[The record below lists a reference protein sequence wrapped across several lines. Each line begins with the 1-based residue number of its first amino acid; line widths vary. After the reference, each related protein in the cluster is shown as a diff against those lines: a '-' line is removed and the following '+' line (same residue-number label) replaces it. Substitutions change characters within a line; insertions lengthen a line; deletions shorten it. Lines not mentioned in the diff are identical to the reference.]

1 MEYKY
6 NLVIAD
12 IETNAI
18 ENFTTLDCPIKFHCI
33 SILDVKTLEMHEF
46 NTLKDNIEDGIK
58 MLEQSKYVCGHN
70 FIGFDGPCIEKVYGL
85 KLNKI
90 VDTML
95 MSKLFCR
102 DITITDR
109 RRENFPTALVG
120 KHSLKAWG
128 WRLGNFKG
136 NHGEK
141 EDAWEY
147 CTPEMQQYCSQDV
160 KVTYDLYKHLI
171 QYSVSSKSLELEH
184 DFARLIRVQELNGFP
199 FDVEKAEEL
208 AKELSVILMISLFEK
223 KLTGFYHNT
232 SIVINEKGKIIS
244 KYRKMHI
251 PDDPGYYEKF
261 YFSPGDLG
269 FKSTKTIYGKI
280 GSLICWDQWFPEA
293 ARLTALKGAEIL
305 FYPTAIGWHPK
316 EKKKFGKAQLNAWIT
331 MQRSHAVANGVYV
344 AAINRIGFEKIK
356 NRKIQFW
363 GNSIIIDPYGN
374 VLRQSHF
381 NREETIIC
389 DIDFKKIEDARQHWP
404 FLRDRRID
412 YYKGLL
418 KNPEDE

>member
-1 MEYKY
+1 MKKKTTIGLIQIKVS
-6 NLVIAD
+6 NNPI
-12 IETNAI
+12 TNI
-18 ENFTTLDCPIKFHCI
+18 ENSIKKIKEAAKKNAKIICLPELFLSPYFCQTENHSKFKLAEKIPGPTT
-33 SILDVKTLEMHEF
+33 
-46 NTLKDNIEDGIK
+46 NT
-58 MLEQSKYVCGHN
+58 
-70 FIGFDGPCIEKVYGL
+70 
-85 KLNKI
+85 
-90 VDTML
+90 
-95 MSKLFCR
+95 
-102 DITITDR
+102 
-109 RRENFPTALVG
+109 
-120 KHSLKAWG
+120 
-128 WRLGNFKG
+128 
-136 NHGEK
+136 
-141 EDAWEY
+141 Y
-147 CTPEMQQYCSQDV
+147 C
-160 KVTYDLYKHLI
+160 K
-171 QYSVSSKSLELEH
+171 
-184 DFARLIRVQELNGFP
+184 
-199 FDVEKAEEL
+199 L
-208 AKELSVILMISLFEK
+208 AKELSVLLMISLFEK
-223 KLTGFYHNT
+223 KIAGYYHNT

-269 FKSTKTIYGKI
+269 FKSTKTKYGKI

-331 MQRSHAVANGVYV
+331 MQRSHAIANGVYV

-374 VLRQSHF
+374 ILRQSHF
-381 NREETIIC
+381 NREETLIC
-389 DIDFKKIEDARQHWP
+389 DIDFKKVEDARQHWP

-412 YYKGLL
+412 HYKGLL

>member
-1 MEYKY
+1 MKKKTTIGLIQIKVSK
-6 NLVIAD
+6 NPI
-12 IETNAI
+12 TNI
-18 ENFTTLDCPIKFHCI
+18 ENSIKKIKEAAKKNAKIICLPELFLSPYFCQTENHSKFKLAEKIPGPI
-33 SILDVKTLEMHEF
+33 T
-46 NTLKDNIEDGIK
+46 NT
-58 MLEQSKYVCGHN
+58 
-70 FIGFDGPCIEKVYGL
+70 
-85 KLNKI
+85 
-90 VDTML
+90 
-95 MSKLFCR
+95 
-102 DITITDR
+102 
-109 RRENFPTALVG
+109 
-120 KHSLKAWG
+120 
-128 WRLGNFKG
+128 
-136 NHGEK
+136 
-141 EDAWEY
+141 Y
-147 CTPEMQQYCSQDV
+147 C
-160 KVTYDLYKHLI
+160 K
-171 QYSVSSKSLELEH
+171 
-184 DFARLIRVQELNGFP
+184 
-199 FDVEKAEEL
+199 L

>member
-1 MEYKY
+1 MKKKTTIGLIQIKFS
-6 NLVIAD
+6 NNPI
-12 IETNAI
+12 TNI
-18 ENFTTLDCPIKFHCI
+18 ENSIKKIKEAAKKNAKIICLPELFLSPYFCQTENHSKFKLAEKIPGPI
-33 SILDVKTLEMHEF
+33 T
-46 NTLKDNIEDGIK
+46 NT
-58 MLEQSKYVCGHN
+58 
-70 FIGFDGPCIEKVYGL
+70 
-85 KLNKI
+85 
-90 VDTML
+90 
-95 MSKLFCR
+95 
-102 DITITDR
+102 
-109 RRENFPTALVG
+109 
-120 KHSLKAWG
+120 
-128 WRLGNFKG
+128 
-136 NHGEK
+136 
-141 EDAWEY
+141 Y
-147 CTPEMQQYCSQDV
+147 C
-160 KVTYDLYKHLI
+160 K
-171 QYSVSSKSLELEH
+171 
-184 DFARLIRVQELNGFP
+184 
-199 FDVEKAEEL
+199 L

-223 KLTGFYHNT
+223 KLTAFYHNT

-374 VLRQSHF
+374 VLKQSHF

>member
-1 MEYKY
+1 MKKKTTIGLIQIKVSK
-6 NLVIAD
+6 NPI
-12 IETNAI
+12 TNI
-18 ENFTTLDCPIKFHCI
+18 ENSIKKIKEAAKKNAKIICLPELFLSPYFCQTENHSKFKLAEKIPGPI
-33 SILDVKTLEMHEF
+33 T
-46 NTLKDNIEDGIK
+46 NT
-58 MLEQSKYVCGHN
+58 
-70 FIGFDGPCIEKVYGL
+70 
-85 KLNKI
+85 
-90 VDTML
+90 
-95 MSKLFCR
+95 
-102 DITITDR
+102 
-109 RRENFPTALVG
+109 
-120 KHSLKAWG
+120 
-128 WRLGNFKG
+128 
-136 NHGEK
+136 
-141 EDAWEY
+141 Y
-147 CTPEMQQYCSQDV
+147 C
-160 KVTYDLYKHLI
+160 K
-171 QYSVSSKSLELEH
+171 
-184 DFARLIRVQELNGFP
+184 
-199 FDVEKAEEL
+199 L
-208 AKELSVILMISLFEK
+208 AKELSIILMISLFEK

-269 FKSTKTIYGKI
+269 FKSTKTRYGKI

-316 EKKKFGKAQLNAWIT
+316 EKKKFGKAQLNAWII

-374 VLRQSHF
+374 ILRQSHF

>member
-1 MEYKY
+1 MNGK
-6 NLVIAD
+6 
-12 IETNAI
+12 IEV
-18 ENFTTLDCPIKFHCI
+18 E
-33 SILDVKTLEMHEF
+33 KT
-46 NTLKDNIEDGIK
+46 
-58 MLEQSKYVCGHN
+58 
-70 FIGFDGPCIEKVYGL
+70 
-85 KLNKI
+85 
-90 VDTML
+90 
-95 MSKLFCR
+95 
-102 DITITDR
+102 
-109 RRENFPTALVG
+109 
-120 KHSLKAWG
+120 SLKF
-128 WRLGNFKG
+128 LIKN
-136 NHGEK
+136 EK
-141 EDAWEY
+141 K
-147 CTPEMQQYCSQDV
+147 T
-160 KVTYDLYKHLI
+160 TIGLI
-171 QYSVSSKSLELEH
+171 QTKVFENQNKNLENSIKKIKKAAKRNAKIICLPELFLSPYFCQTESHSKFKL
-184 DFARLIRVQELNGFP
+184 A
-199 FDVEKAEEL
+199 EKIPGRISDIYCGL
-208 AKELSVILMISLFEK
+208 AKKLSVILMISLFEK

-269 FKSTKTIYGKI
+269 FKSTKTRYGKI

-363 GNSIIIDPYGN
+363 GNSIIIDPNGN
-374 VLRQSHF
+374 IIKQAKS
-381 NREETIIC
+381 NKEEIMIC
-389 DIDFKKIEDARQHWP
+389 NIDLKKIETARQHWP